1 MIDPTIFSFDLFGIT
16 FALRWYGVLIMTA
29 VLVGTWIASRE
40 IRYRKGDPEFLWD
53 ALFWVLLAG
62 IIGARLW
69 YVGQSIVSGNRYF
82 LDNPI
87 QIINIPTGGLHFFG
101 ALLLGGLAAYLY
113 ARKSQVDLWMILDAV
128 APALL
133 VGQALARPANFIN
146 QELYGQP
153 TTLPWGLAI
162 DAQHRIAP
170 YNDLLRFPESTRF
183 HPTFAYEMV
192 WNLLAAGLLLW
203 VSRRYQKQLKPGMV
217 FAGWMVLAGIGRFII
232 EFFRPDQPRIPGMPF
247 TYSAVVSLLMALV
260 GGLWLLARAG
270 KLKLPL
276 LSQGP
281 EKYQEARPEKTAN
294 AAQAKG
300 ARTTKNGPGTSG

>member
-1 MIDPTIFSFDLFGIT
+1 MIDPTIFSFELFGIT

-69 YVGQSIVSGNRYF
+69 YVGQSILSGNRFF
-82 LDNPI
+82 LDDPI

-113 ARKSQVDLWMILDAV
+113 ARKRQVDLWLILDAA

-133 VGQALARPANFIN
+133 IGQALARPANFIN

-153 TTLPWGLAI
+153 TTLPWGIAI
-162 DAQHRIAP
+162 EAKHRIGP
-170 YNDLLRFPESTRF
+170 YSDLLRFPESTRF
-183 HPTFAYEMV
+183 HPTFAYEMI

-203 VSRRYQKQLKPGMV
+203 LSRRYQKQLKPGMV
-217 FAGWMVLAGIGRFII
+217 FAGWMVLAGVGRFLI
-232 EFFRPDQPRIPGMPF
+232 EFFRPDQPRIPGTPLS
-247 TYSAVVSLLMALV
+247 YSAVVSLLLALV
-260 GGLWLLARAG
+260 GGLWLLARGG
-270 KLKLPL
+270 KLNIPL
-276 LSQGP
+276 LSRGP
-281 EKYQEARPEKTAN
+281 DKYQIAHPVKAPATN
-294 AAQAKG
+294 
-300 ARTTKNGPGTSG
+300 RTDDAGTGRSG

>member
-1 MIDPTIFSFDLFGIT
+1 MIDPTIISFELGGIT

-69 YVGQSIVSGNRYF
+69 YVGQSIVSGNRFF

-113 ARKSQVDLWMILDAV
+113 ARKSQVDLWMILDAA

-133 VGQALARPANFIN
+133 IGQALARPANFIN

-153 TTLPWGLAI
+153 TTLPWGIAI
-162 DAQHRIAP
+162 DAAHRIGP
-170 YNDLLRFPESTRF
+170 YTDFLRFPESTRF
-183 HPTFAYEMV
+183 HPTFAYEMI

-203 VSRRYQKQLKPGMV
+203 ASRRFQKQLKPGMV
-217 FAGWMVLAGIGRFII
+217 FAGWMVLAGVGRFLI
-232 EFFRPDQPRIPGMPF
+232 EFFRPDQPRIPGTPLS
-247 TYSAVVSLLMALV
+247 YSAVVSLLLALV
-260 GGLWLLARAG
+260 GGLWLLARGG
-270 KLKLPL
+270 KLSLPL

-281 EKYQEARPEKTAN
+281 DKYQI
-294 AAQAKG
+294 AQPVETQIADKADG
-300 ARTTKNGPGTSG
+300 AGTGGSG